1 MSGAC
6 DGNVVIIIMMI
17 IIINV
22 IITIESSVSFV
33 LPEGNRALL
42 GPFPRRVGDTQA
54 YSWLFACLVVS
65 TQLSALW
72 FTKWMD

>member
-6 DGNVVIIIMMI
+6 DGNVVIVMIIIII

-33 LPEGNRALL
+33 LPEGN
-42 GPFPRRVGDTQA
+42 PC
-54 YSWLFACLVVS
+54 FAWPLSKTCWRYTSIFMIVCMSCCFNS
-65 TQLSALW
+65 TQCIVVY
-72 FTKWMD
+72 